1 MKALS
6 SRNPFRLGLLALA
19 AAAALGLAVVLLS
32 VVPFGKHTYTAV
44 LAQSAGLRPKEDVLV
59 HGVRVGEVRSVEL
72 AGNSVRVRFTVDDG
86 VALGDQTTAAVK
98 VATLLGTHSLAV
110 VPRGPGRLT
119 DDTIPLSR
127 TTVPFN
133 LQDVLNQGTHRLEQL
148 DSAKL
153 ARLLSVMA
161 DQLAPSTAEI
171 GPALTGVVRLSNVV
185 TRRSGQIG
193 DLLTAADRVT
203 NQLSASTGD
212 LVALMKQANLVVAE
226 VTARRA
232 AIHDLLRE
240 ATRLSRSV
248 DAIIGQTRADVQPA
262 LHALDGALTELNRQD
277 GTLRQVLRTMAPSVR
292 YLANA
297 SGNAPYVDLYAH
309 PPLLPPDD
317 ASCRLSGSCR

>member
-6 SRNPFRLGLLALA
+6 SRNPFRVGLLALA
-19 AAAALGLAVVLLS
+19 AAVALGLAVVLLS
-32 VVPFGKHTYTAV
+32 VIPFGKHTYTAV
-44 LAQSAGLRPKEDVLV
+44 LAQSAGLRPQEDVLV
-59 HGVRVGEVRSVEL
+59 HGVRVGEVRSVDL
-72 AGNSVRVRFTVDDG
+72 AGRSVRVRFTVADG
-86 VALGDQTTAAVK
+86 VALGDQSTAAVK

-110 VPRGPGRLT
+110 VPRGSGTLP

-133 LQDVLNQGTHRLEQL
+133 LQDVLDRGTHRLEQL

-171 GPALTGVVRLSNVV
+171 GPALAGVVRLSDVV

-193 DLLTAADRVT
+193 DLLTAANSVT
-203 NQLSASTGD
+203 SQLSSSTGD
-212 LVALMKQANLVVAE
+212 IVALMKQANLVVSE

-240 ATRLSRSV
+240 ATRLARNV
-248 DAIIGQTRADVQPA
+248 DAIVGQTRADVQPA
-262 LHALDGALTELNRQD
+262 LRALDGALTELNRQD
-277 GTLRQVLRTMAPSVR
+277 GTLRRVLRTMAPSVR

-297 SGNAPYVDLYAH
+297 GGNAPYVDLYAH

-317 ASCRLSGSCR
+317 ASCRLTGACR